1 MPAPLNT
8 RRLAVV
14 SFYMRCLWTW
24 LLLVALVMMSAS
36 GCRRP
41 LKANEA
47 AMTPEAA
54 AALAASRANQEVSQ
68 RFGRAPFSA
77 EKGEAMLRRDSSG
90 KQHWQWVARVGNG
103 TSDLSAT
110 VSFEPDG
117 SQPSVSILT
126 LVSEERLAIP
136 VHPDPPIFAP
146 VQRF

>member
-1 MPAPLNT
+1 MNGDQP
-8 RRLAVV
+8 AVV
-14 SFYMRCLWTW
+14 PLYMRCLWTW
-24 LLLVALVMMSAS
+24 LLLVALVMMSTS

-41 LKANEA
+41 LKAKEA
-47 AMTPEAA
+47 ALTPEAA
-54 AALAASRANQEVSQ
+54 AEFAANRANQEVSQ
-68 RFGRAPFSA
+68 RLGQAPFSA
-77 EKGEAMLRRDSSG
+77 DKGEAMLQRDSSG

-126 LVSEERLAIP
+126 LVSEERQALP